1 MRSKTPFNLNNLAE
15 EESIVYDNE
24 RDLNDVASNKNAKI
38 AAGRISKKYKNVRAK
53 RTNFPF
59 SLEEIEEAYP
69 ENYNDNTDMADVN
82 LNKNTA
88 IAAKKN

>member
-1 MRSKTPFNLNNLAE
+1 M
-15 EESIVYDNE
+15 
-24 RDLNDVASNKNAKI
+24 
-38 AAGRISKKYKNVRAK
+38 RAK

-59 SLEEIEEAYP
+59 SLEEIEEDYT